1 VCRFAIIKEA
11 LGPKGNNHL
20 STKQAKWRSNIPTK
34 TTHRKKND
42 DVVPM
47 EIDSAK
53 VQGRNPE
60 REAKNARLCKEGQ
73 CFKCHKIGHL
83 KKNCPEWPSKSD
95 KPPPYPSKGCATNL
109 FNIKETKEEEE
120 QPGDLKELARS
131 MSSLGDDQRD
141 ELFDLLLKGSE
152 DF

>member
-1 VCRFAIIKEA
+1 MKEA

-20 STKQAKWRSNIPTK
+20 STKQAKWCSNIPTK
-34 TTHRKKND
+34 PTHRKKND
-42 DVVPM
+42 DVVPI

-53 VQGRNPE
+53 IQRRNPE
-60 REAKNARLCKEGQ
+60 KEAENAKLRKEGQ

-83 KKNCPEWPSKSD
+83 KKNCPKWPSKSD

-109 FNIKETKEEEE
+109 STVDETKEEEE
-120 QPGDLKELARS
+120 QPDDLKELARS
-131 MSSLGDDQRD
+131 ISLLGDNQRD
-141 ELFDLLLKGSE
+141 ELFDLLLEGSE